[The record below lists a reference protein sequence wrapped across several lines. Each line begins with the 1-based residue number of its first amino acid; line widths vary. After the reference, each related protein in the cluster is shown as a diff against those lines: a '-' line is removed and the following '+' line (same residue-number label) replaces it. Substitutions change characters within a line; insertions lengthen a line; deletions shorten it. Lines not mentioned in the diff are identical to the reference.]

1 MELLPHVNLA
11 ELVPLVEILDD
22 IEKKFGADMKIAAG
36 VQGGNTVVKTRKE
49 GPKGRQSVRVTR
61 GRVPN
66 VKWRAL
72 NDAYLNVHPRF
83 RPLPHASSITVTQ
96 HADVSKF
103 AQSTWQAGELH
114 RLRLTGR
121 NISAALGLEGNGRA
135 ARSVFQHLCGRKQ
148 FPLDYSYFNEMKSIT
163 CDVVTG
169 TQREAVRWNLREDQ
183 GSLLTS
189 CSEPGLG
196 VQICHASKSA
206 GTRLVMYANSAS
218 SLGKGWFLR
227 PASTVSKNPDDV
239 FLVSKMHGFV
249 AVPEGKEKGSRVVMQ
264 RMERLISRKK
274 VATAIWTL
282 QKGSD
287 ESFFLQSKWSGAYM
301 SIASEPA
308 GLNVGVGRNGELE
321 NEVWRLNNKGTSEKS
336 QGPTHILHEE
346 ALDKKVLETFD
357 RPVRQVYRSAKDAA
371 LQWGGCQEASA
382 LLCLMNEL
390 KDAEC
395 FEECGC
401 ILLENQPRDALRKY
415 GIQDIASLPLLGA
428 SPDGIVRNR
437 DGSSAVVEIKCRS
450 PFVCINDGA
459 AESQGRNGQKSK
471 KKKKKKK
478 GNDNDNNTMFEV
490 NPANEQK
497 FVKPDHIPQVLG
509 SGMADAVE
517 PGSASMPKNEE
528 AISAQDAMANFV
540 SSRSDGRG
548 KDSLAKAGGHADA
561 DKDFY
566 NNFDTKKLFG

>member
-11 ELVPLVEILDD
+11 ELVPLVEILDG
-22 IEKKFGADMKIAAG
+22 IEKFGADMKIAAG
-36 VQGGNTVVKTRKE
+36 VQGNIVVKPRKE
-49 GPKGRQSVRVTR
+49 GRREGKVNVTR
-61 GRVPN
+61 GGCPTS
-66 VKWRAL
+66 WRAL

-96 HADVSKF
+96 HSDVSKF

-121 NISAALGLEGNGRA
+121 NISAALGMEGNGRA

-321 NEVWRLNNKGTSEKS
+321 NEVWRLNNKGTSK
-336 QGPTHILHEE
+336 
-346 ALDKKVLETFD
+346 
-357 RPVRQVYRSAKDAA
+357 
-371 LQWGGCQEASA
+371 
-382 LLCLMNEL
+382 
-390 KDAEC
+390 
-395 FEECGC
+395 
-401 ILLENQPRDALRKY
+401 
-415 GIQDIASLPLLGA
+415 IAGT
-428 SPDGIVRNR
+428 
-437 DGSSAVVEIKCRS
+437 
-450 PFVCINDGA
+450 
-459 AESQGRNGQKSK
+459 
-471 KKKKKKK
+471 
-478 GNDNDNNTMFEV
+478 NTSCM
-490 NPANEQK
+490 
-497 FVKPDHIPQVLG
+497 
-509 SGMADAVE
+509 
-517 PGSASMPKNEE
+517 KN
-528 AISAQDAMANFV
+528 A
-540 SSRSDGRG
+540 
-548 KDSLAKAGGHADA
+548 
-561 DKDFY
+561 
-566 NNFDTKKLFG
+566 